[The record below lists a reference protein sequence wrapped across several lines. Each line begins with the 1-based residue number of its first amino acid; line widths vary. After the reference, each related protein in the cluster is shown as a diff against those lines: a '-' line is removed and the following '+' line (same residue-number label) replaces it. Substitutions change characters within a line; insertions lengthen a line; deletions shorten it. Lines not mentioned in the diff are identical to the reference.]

1 MTSQYKFD
9 LAREMLNSKCSWR
22 CCQTVS
28 LIITVLTFFTTISC
42 AMVAI
47 INEDIFMATI
57 FLLVFVVYMFTT
69 FQFLIMHEL
78 NKESSTEHSQ
88 ESEIYTIPVDD
99 EPAPSYETLFGMNTS
114 PPPYE
119 IATKENWKEMM
130 EESLSIV
137 CLE

>member
-1 MTSQYKFD
+1 MNSQYKFN
-9 LAREMLNSKCSWR
+9 LTREMLNSKCSWH

>member
-1 MTSQYKFD
+1 MYQD
-9 LAREMLNSKCSWR
+9 M
-22 CCQTVS
+22 
-28 LIITVLTFFTTISC
+28 
-42 AMVAI
+42 
-47 INEDIFMATI
+47 FMAAI
-57 FLLVFVVYMFTT
+57 FLFMFVVYMFITL
-69 FQFLIMHEL
+69 QFLMLHEL

-99 EPAPSYETLFGMNTS
+99 EPAPSYETLFGLNTS

-137 CLE
+137 CLEWKKNLFLDLKFVKLVKYTNSQITWVYFEIKIDKYT

>member
-9 LAREMLNSKCSWR
+9 LAREMLNSKCAWH
-22 CCQTVS
+22 CQIVS
-28 LIITVLTFFTTISC
+28 FIIIVLIFITMLIC

-47 INEDIFMATI
+47 INEDMYMLAISLFIFI
-57 FLLVFVVYMFTT
+57 VYLFTV
-69 FQFLIMHEL
+69 FQFLMMREL
-78 NKESSTEHSQ
+78 NMDFSTEHSQ

-99 EPAPSYETLFGMNTS
+99 EPAPSYESLFGMNTS

>member
-9 LAREMLNSKCSWR
+9 LAREMLNSKCAWH
-22 CCQTVS
+22 CQIVS
-28 LIITVLTFFTTISC
+28 FIIIVLIFITMLIC

-47 INEDIFMATI
+47 INEDMFMLTISLFIFI
-57 FLLVFVVYMFTT
+57 VYMFTT
-69 FQFLIMHEL
+69 FQFLMMHEL
-78 NKESSTEHSQ
+78 KKETSTEHSQ
-88 ESEIYTIPVDD
+88 ESEIHTIPVDD
-99 EPAPSYETLFGMNTS
+99 EPAPSYDSLFGMNTS

>member
-1 MTSQYKFD
+1 MNSQYKFD
-9 LAREMLNSKCSWR
+9 LTREMLNSKCSWH

-28 LIITVLTFFTTISC
+28 LIITLFTFITTLIC

-47 INEDIFMATI
+47 MYQDMFMAAI
-57 FLLVFVVYMFTT
+57 FLFIFVVYMFITL
-69 FQFLIMHEL
+69 QFLMLHEL

-99 EPAPSYETLFGMNTS
+99 EPAPSYETLFGLNTS

>member
-119 IATKENWKEMM
+119 IATKENWKDM
-130 EESLSIV
+130 IV
-137 CLE
+137 QDLQIVYFE